1 MEDGNHLESL
11 HHPSPSKLLLDSL
24 VLIVVLLI
32 FILPLV
38 TLHQL
43 KVMLK
48 APGKDLRPTRL
59 TRFQIL
65 QIIQSK
71 VQKMY
76 RRLQNKKNCENLI
89 CGVLDNE

>member
-11 HHPSPSKLLLDSL
+11 HHPSPSELLLDSL

-48 APGKDLRPTRL
+48 TPGKDLRPTRL

-65 QIIQSK
+65 QIIPSNQKFKRCIVVSK
-71 VQKMY
+71 S
-76 RRLQNKKNCENLI
+76 KKL
-89 CGVLDNE
+89 